1 MATAKLNRE
10 KLKKMISQQ
19 EEAPLTLGKKR
30 KTDSSS
36 KKVVDERSLPLPPPA
51 PKPSVAEP
59 VSAPSVE
66 VIEIPSAPSSSMTI
80 EKAPTLPRDA
90 SLASRRAKTVV
101 TKDDVNEYE
110 KVNTDVIKVAGVHS
124 LMKVCRHFLIV
135 TSSFSSETNHLPYCL
150 GFDGIHGDCQPL
162 PSVGGRLDE
171 AQSSTI

>member
-10 KLKKMISQQ
+10 KLMKMMSQQ

-36 KKVVDERSLPLPPPA
+36 KRVVGERSLPLPPPPA
-51 PKPSVAEP
+51 PEPSVTEP

-66 VIEIPSAPSSSMTI
+66 VIEIPSAPSSSRII

-110 KVNTDVIKVAGVHS
+110 KVNTDVLKVAGVHS

-135 TSSFSSETNHLPYCL
+135 TSSFSSETNLLPYL
-150 GFDGIHGDCQPL
+150 
-162 PSVGGRLDE
+162 SRV
-171 AQSSTI
+171 